1 MVDSY
6 DGLRPVKI
14 DEIPEEGIEGEWLF
28 SPERFLAEE
37 HPTPVNESAMVTG
50 RLYKAGASIFF
61 SGRLTGALD
70 LSCARCLTRFPMPV
84 EEELEAVYLPKES
97 LTAEAGEIEL
107 SAEDMDVQF
116 FEGEEISLFLPVR
129 DQLSLA
135 TPIGPLCDE
144 NCKGLCP
151 VCGIDRNVKTCSCDT
166 EKGDPRFEALNKLKL
181 T

>member
-1 MVDSY
+1 MTDSY

-14 DEIPEEGIEGEWLF
+14 NEIPDEGVEGEWLF

-37 HPTPVNESAMVTG
+37 YPTPVSDAVKVTG
-50 RLYKAGASIFF
+50 KLYKTDASIFF
-61 SGRLTGALD
+61 SGRLNGV
-70 LSCARCLTRFPMPV
+70 LSLACARCLTSFPLPV
-84 EEELEAVYLPKES
+84 EEELDAVYMPKED
-97 LTAEAGEIEL
+97 LKAEAGEVEL
-107 SAEDMDVQF
+107 NAEDMDVQF

-151 VCGIDRNVKTCSCDT
+151 VCGKDRNVKICSCDT
-166 EKGDPRFEALNKLKL
+166 EKGDPRFAILKKLKP